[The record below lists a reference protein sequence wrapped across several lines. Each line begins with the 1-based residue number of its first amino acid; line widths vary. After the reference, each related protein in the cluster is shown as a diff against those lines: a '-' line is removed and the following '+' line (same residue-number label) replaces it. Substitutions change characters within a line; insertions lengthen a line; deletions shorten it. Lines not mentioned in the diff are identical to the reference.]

1 MAFLVHMVDEQCDA
15 PRREN
20 IQKRERLPDALQLA
34 QLMVR
39 ERLRNGYRHAEFID
53 QWTILKRDANVFRI
67 RIEDN
72 LKREKVR
79 TSEPLLWTPHSA
91 RVPTQVSP

>member
-1 MAFLVHMVDEQCDA
+1 MVDEQGSA

-20 IQKRERLPDALQLA
+20 IQKRARLPDALKLA

-39 ERLRNGYRHAEFID
+39 ARLRSGYSHAEFID
-53 QWTILKRDANVFRI
+53 QWTILKRGGDVFRL

-72 LKREKVR
+72 LQRKKVE
-79 TSEPLLWTPHSA
+79 TSEPLLWTRHGIG
-91 RVPTQVSP
+91 T